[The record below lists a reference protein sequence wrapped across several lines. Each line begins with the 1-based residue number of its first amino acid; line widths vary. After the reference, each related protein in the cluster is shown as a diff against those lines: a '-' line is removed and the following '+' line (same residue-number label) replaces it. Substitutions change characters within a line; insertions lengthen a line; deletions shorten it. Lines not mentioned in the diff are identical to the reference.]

1 MPWIPAILVA
11 VIAWAFLGTGGFVLG
26 FAVGAIAGKLWL
38 MFSSRNL
45 KPTIGRGTVEA
56 RPAHT
61 ESPPLK
67 HVVGGCGATPPL
79 LPRTRISSAA
89 NTRRKPTLEWH
100 PPGSSISVAGIP
112 LPTGMIY
119 CCSSSLPYPGEPS
132 AISTSLSVS
141 NVADNPSDDFGYYP
155 NYENLNA
162 GQRRTYLEWL
172 ANGRTDANPSI
183 RSLGYLFLFFY
194 GLERRVILEKD
205 TSPAIVEEILRL
217 LSVYAPVTKS
227 RSLRRYF
234 LQLAHFS
241 AWQSGAEQYRAMW
254 PRLIEFEGDRPSED
268 SLRFIFANLHQRNET
283 LDWTMAYRVALINE
297 ECRKSVV
304 VTRAREQF
312 WELFQKRYQEMFPA
326 GFTLQAAKQM
336 STEQYTPASSALLY
350 GTVKKSDSTLRIPN
364 VIGVHRQFEFLPTLW
379 NSCIDDL
386 SGFSRILSSKR
397 DDAALKAWQSL
408 PEELRKPE
416 THPLRAD
423 LEAILATAPQEAGY
437 YFLQTGAL
445 AGLLGIGERS
455 KLSSAQSRD
464 VSEFVEGLGYS
475 LAPDARHTGV
485 SLAWNQE
492 LALFVSPEKPT
503 EQLPGLMSLLFLSM
517 ALAAADGFVE
527 TEELARFNTLVEPE
541 IASAATW
548 SHLKATEE
556 ALRRDGNIA
565 TRSLAQVAK
574 RIPSARREFVLRAM
588 IHIAAADGEVGLDEL
603 KALRKIAR
611 AFELDESLPD
621 RLIREDDAFGEVTVE
636 RKSGG
641 DQVGEAI
648 PQKAKAAAFALDT
661 ERIKAL
667 TAETHEVI
675 SLLSEVMVDEHEEP
689 VIAPSRPMPAQSE
702 AMPEWVQGLDARYQ
716 QAFLEVIRHDTL
728 TAEAFDGVANK
739 YHLMPDDL
747 VNAINAWSDESLGD
761 FLLERDEDVRIF
773 RSLLPETESLQPA

>member
-1 MPWIPAILVA
+1 MPWILAIFVA
-11 VIAWAFLGTGGFVLG
+11 FIAWAFWGTGGLILG
-26 FAVGAIAGKLWL
+26 FVIGAVAGKLLL
-38 MFSSRNL
+38 MFWL
-45 KPTIGRGTVEA
+45 QKPTPSHTKENPLQPVVGRYGTI
-56 RPAHT
+56 P
-61 ESPPLK
+61 PPLPT
-67 HVVGGCGATPPL
+67 ARASP
-79 LPRTRISSAA
+79 AA

-100 PPGSSISVAGIP
+100 SPGSSIAVAGIP
-112 LPTGMIY
+112 IPAGMVY

-132 AISTSLSVS
+132 AIITSLSVS
-141 NVADNPSDDFGYYP
+141 NVADDPSDDLGYYP
-155 NYENLNA
+155 NYESLTAN
-162 GQRRTYLEWL
+162 QRRTYLEWL
-172 ANGRTDANPSI
+172 ANGRTDTDPSI

-205 TSPAIVEEILRL
+205 TSPVIVEEILRL
-217 LSVYAPVTKS
+217 LSLYAPVTKS

-241 AWQSGAEQYRAMW
+241 AWQSGTEQYRAMW
-254 PRLIEFEGDRPSED
+254 PHLIEFEGDRPNED
-268 SLRFIFANLHQRNET
+268 SLRFIFANLYQRGES

-297 ECRKSVV
+297 DCRKSVV

-312 WELFQKRYQEMFPA
+312 WELFQKRYQEMFPS
-326 GFTLQAAKQM
+326 GLTLQSAKQM
-336 STEQYTPASSALLY
+336 SIEQYAPASSAFLY
-350 GTVKKSDSTLRIPN
+350 GTVKKSDSTLRMPN
-364 VIGVHRQFEFLPTLW
+364 VMGVHRQFAFLPTLW

-386 SGFSRILSSKR
+386 SGFSRVLSSKR
-397 DDAALKAWQSL
+397 DDAALRAWQSL
-408 PEELRKPE
+408 PEELRKLE

-423 LEAILATAPQEAGY
+423 FEAILATAPQETGY
-437 YFLQTGAL
+437 YFVQTGTL

-455 KLSSAQSRD
+455 KLNSAQSQN
-464 VSEFVEGLGYS
+464 VSEFVEGLGYA
-475 LAPDARHTGV
+475 LAPDVRHTGV

-492 LALFVSPEKPT
+492 LVLFVSPEKPA
-503 EQLPGLMSLLFLSM
+503 EQLPGLLSLLFLAM

-527 TEELARFNTLVEPE
+527 TDELARFNALVEPE
-541 IASAATW
+541 IASGSTW

-574 RIPSARREFVLRAM
+574 RIPAARREFALRAM
-588 IHIAAADGEVGLDEL
+588 IHIAAADNEVGLDEL

-611 AFELDESLPD
+611 SFELDESLPD

-636 RKSGG
+636 KKSGG
-641 DQVGEAI
+641 KRAGEAI
-648 PQKAKAAAFALDT
+648 PQKAKAATFALDA

-675 SLLSEVMVDEHEEP
+675 SFLSEVMVDEPE
-689 VIAPSRPMPAQSE
+689 VQVSAPFLSVSTVSD
-702 AMPEWVQGLDARYQ
+702 AMPEWIQGLDTRYQ
-716 QAFLEVIRHDTL
+716 KAFLEIIRHDSM
-728 TAEAFDGVANK
+728 TAEAFDGVANR

-761 FLLERDEDVRIF
+761 FLLEHDEDVRIF

>member
-1 MPWIPAILVA
+1 MPWILALVVA
-11 VIAWAFLGTGGFVLG
+11 VIAWAFWGIGGLVLG
-26 FAVGAIAGKLWL
+26 FAVGAIAGKLL
-38 MFSSRNL
+38 RMCSSRKSTPTSARK
-45 KPTIGRGTVEA
+45 KPVQ
-56 RPAHT
+56 P
-61 ESPPLK
+61 
-67 HVVGGCGATPPL
+67 VVIRYDATPPP
-79 LPRTRISSAA
+79 LPTTRGSSEA
-89 NTRRKPTLEWH
+89 NTQRKLTLEWH
-100 PPGSSISVAGIP
+100 PPGSSIAVAGVPIP
-112 LPTGMIY
+112 AGMIY

-132 AISTSLSVS
+132 AIITSLSVS

-172 ANGRTDANPSI
+172 SGRRTDADPSI

-205 TSPAIVEEILRL
+205 TSPEIVEEILRL

-241 AWQSGAEQYRAMW
+241 AWQSGVEQYRAVW

-312 WELFQKRYQEMFPA
+312 WELFQKRYLEMFPA
-326 GFTLQAAKQM
+326 GLTLQAAKQM
-336 STEQYTPASSALLY
+336 SAEQYAPASSALLY
-350 GTVKKSDSTLRIPN
+350 GAVKKSDSTLRIPN
-364 VIGVHRQFEFLPTLW
+364 VMGVHRQLGFLPTLW

-386 SGFSRILSSKR
+386 SGFSRVLSSKR

-416 THPLRAD
+416 THPLRTD
-423 LEAILATAPQEAGY
+423 FEGVLATAPQESGY
-437 YFLQTGAL
+437 YFVQTGTL

-464 VSEFVEGLGYS
+464 ISEFVEGLGYA
-475 LAPDARHTGV
+475 LAPDSRLTGI

-492 LALFVSPEKPT
+492 LALFVAPEKPA
-503 EQLPGLMSLLFLSM
+503 EQLPSLMSLLFLSM

-527 TEELARFNTLVEPE
+527 TEELARFNALVEPE
-541 IASAATW
+541 IDSASTW

-574 RIPSARREFVLRAM
+574 RIPAPRREFVLRAM

-641 DQVGEAI
+641 KQIGEAI
-648 PQKAKAAAFALDT
+648 PHKAKAPTFALDA

-675 SLLSEVMVDEHEEP
+675 SLLSEVMVDEHENTET
-689 VIAPSRPMPAQSE
+689 APSQPAPTTTE
-702 AMPEWVQGLDARYQ
+702 EMPEWAQGLDARYQ
-716 QAFLEVIRHDTL
+716 KAFSEVVRHDTM
-728 TAEAFDGVANK
+728 TGEAFDAIAKK

-747 VNAINAWSDESLGD
+747 ANAINAWSDESLGD
-761 FLLERDEDVRIF
+761 FLLERDEDVRVF